1 MDPGADMQRLLH
13 LIYPPQCLGCD
24 AAVTSDFALC
34 SACWRETDF
43 ISGVACDKCG
53 TPLPGEAPADGSAV
67 LCDDCLTI
75 ARPWDKGRA
84 ALVYRGTGR
93 KMVLALKHG
102 DRIDLARPAAEW
114 MARVAS
120 DMVKPGMLVAPVP
133 LHWVRLLKRKYN
145 QAGLLSGQVARR
157 TGLAHC
163 PDLLLRVRRTP
174 TQEGRDRD
182 GRFANLAEAVRPNPA
197 RMGQLLGRPLLLV
210 DDVMTSGATL
220 AACAEVCLAAGSGPV
235 SVLVMARVAK
245 DA

>member
-75 ARPWDKGRA
+75 ARPWDQGRA